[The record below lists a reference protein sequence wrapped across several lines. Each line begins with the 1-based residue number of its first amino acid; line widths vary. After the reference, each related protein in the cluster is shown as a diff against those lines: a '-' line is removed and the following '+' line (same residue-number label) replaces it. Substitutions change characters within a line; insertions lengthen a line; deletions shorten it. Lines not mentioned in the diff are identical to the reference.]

1 MIDVFEEFNK
11 LDKARIKKQFKDPGT
26 AYCFAILNKKQIA
39 GYMIKMACLRHLR
52 DLQHSLDDE
61 SFKYNY
67 NLKAV
72 QSILS
77 FAAICPNVD
86 TQEPTKLMP
95 WQEFILCQMFGWR
108 DELGNK
114 RFSRV
119 LLSVAR
125 GQGKTYLCAII
136 SCYSYLVECS
146 NLSNQ
151 DLMVA
156 SNITEQAQKLYG
168 YVKTMMQYLLDG
180 PFKRLKNELE
190 IEPQHNR
197 IIQRKGA
204 NTLRQMSA
212 ESGRFDSFHFVSA
225 VFDEAGETEHSEVTK
240 KITSGQVKVKNKQ
253 FIQISTAYPDPTVP
267 FKQEEDTL
275 LKIMENDDRSGDE
288 QLCLVWCQDLK
299 EELDDPRTWEKSN
312 PLLGLYDQKDLLM
325 NGLLTERNTLQ
336 LLGQGDSFL
345 NKNLN
350 LWLTVKS
357 DAYVSLEDYK
367 ETTIGGDFDIKGK
380 EVYIGFDASLSSDNT
395 AFGFVFPY
403 EENEQRKY
411 YLMQHSFIP
420 YKLLGSIEGKE
431 KSDGLA
437 YRELAKKGYCTITN
451 DPTGLIDLDQV
462 YDWLLEFVEAN
473 QLKVNLFAYDAART
487 NKLTQ
492 LLEENTIWDILNL
505 KQTSMVLSESIKF
518 LQDCFIRKQ
527 ATHEEDLIL
536 ERALLNADVE
546 ENKGGLVIG
555 KSKRSFKI
563 DVVDA
568 LIDAMYQGMYHFEG
582 FTKSDNP
589 YDKLSNEELEEMI
602 LTGKMVF

>member
-1 MIDVFEEFNK
+1 
-11 LDKARIKKQFKDPGT
+11 
-26 AYCFAILNKKQIA
+26 
-39 GYMIKMACLRHLR
+39 
-52 DLQHSLDDE
+52 
-61 SFKYNY
+61 
-67 NLKAV
+67 
-72 QSILS
+72 
-77 FAAICPNVD
+77 
-86 TQEPTKLMP
+86 
-95 WQEFILCQMFGWR
+95 
-108 DELGNK
+108 
-114 RFSRV
+114 
-119 LLSVAR
+119 
-125 GQGKTYLCAII
+125 
-136 SCYSYLVECS
+136 
-146 NLSNQ
+146 
-151 DLMVA
+151 
-156 SNITEQAQKLYG
+156 
-168 YVKTMMQYLLDG
+168 
-180 PFKRLKNELE
+180 
-190 IEPQHNR
+190 
-197 IIQRKGA
+197 
-204 NTLRQMSA
+204 
-212 ESGRFDSFHFVSA
+212 
-225 VFDEAGETEHSEVTK
+225 
-240 KITSGQVKVKNKQ
+240 
-253 FIQISTAYPDPTVP
+253 
-267 FKQEEDTL
+267 
-275 LKIMENDDRSGDE
+275 
-288 QLCLVWCQDLK
+288 
-299 EELDDPRTWEKSN
+299 
-312 PLLGLYDQKDLLM
+312 
-325 NGLLTERNTLQ
+325 TERNTLQ

-602 LTGKMVF
+602 LSGKMVF

>member
-288 QLCLVWCQDLK
+288 QLCLVWCQDSK
-299 EELDDPRTWEKSN
+299 DELDEPRTWEKSN
-312 PLLGLYDQKDLLM
+312 PLLGLSDQKDLLM

-367 ETTIGGDFDIKGK
+367 ETTIKDFDIKGK
-380 EVYIGFDASLSSDNT
+380 DVYIGFDASLSSDNT

-403 EENEQRKY
+403 EENEQKKY
-411 YLMQHSFIP
+411 YFMQHSFIP

-505 KQTSMVLSESIKF
+505 KQTSMILSESIKC
-518 LQDCFIRKQ
+518 LQDCFIRRQ
-527 ATHEEDLIL
+527 ATHKEDLIL
-536 ERALLNADVE
+536 EKALLNAEVE

-602 LTGKMVF
+602 L

>member
-288 QLCLVWCQDLK
+288 QLCLVWCQDSK
-299 EELDDPRTWEKSN
+299 DELDEPRTWEKSN
-312 PLLGLYDQKDLLM
+312 PLLGLSDQKDLLM

-367 ETTIGGDFDIKGK
+367 ETTIKDFDIKGK
-380 EVYIGFDASLSSDNT
+380 DVYIGFDASLSSDNT

-403 EENEQRKY
+403 EENEQKKY
-411 YLMQHSFIP
+411 YFMQHSFIP

-505 KQTSMVLSESIKF
+505 KQTSMILSESIKC
-518 LQDCFIRKQ
+518 LQDCFIRRQ
-527 ATHEEDLIL
+527 ATHKEDLIL
-536 ERALLNADVE
+536 EKALLNAEVE

-602 LTGKMVF
+602 LSGKMVF

>member
-1 MIDVFEEFNK
+1 MIDVFIEFNK
-11 LDKARIKKQFKDPGT
+11 LDKVRIKKQFRDPGT
-26 AYCFAILNKKQIA
+26 AYCFAVLNKKQTA
-39 GYMIKMACLRHLR
+39 GYMIQLACLRHLR
-52 DLQHSLDDE
+52 DLQRSLDGD
-61 SFKYNY
+61 FKYTY

-86 TQEPTKLMP
+86 TQEPTKLMA

-108 DELGNK
+108 DNLGNK

-146 NLSNQ
+146 KLSNQ

-168 YVKTMMQYLLDG
+168 YVKTMMQFLLNG
-180 PFKRLKNELE
+180 PFKRLASELK

-197 IIQRKGA
+197 IIQRRGA

-275 LKIMENDDRSGDE
+275 TKIMENDDRSGDE
-288 QLCLVWCQDLK
+288 QLCLVWCQDSK
-299 EELDDPRTWEKSN
+299 DELDDPRTWEKSN
-312 PLLGLYDQKDLLM
+312 PLLSLAGQKDLLM

-367 ETTIGGDFDIKGK
+367 ETTISDFDIKGK

-437 YRELAKKGYCTITN
+437 YRELAKKGFCTITN

-473 QLKVNLFAYDAART
+473 QLKVKLFAYDAART

-492 LLEENTIWDILNL
+492 LLEENTTWDILNL